1 MFFTRFASGSPE
13 LKRQATGTWAGI
25 AQLVEYELPK
35 LGVAGSN
42 PVARFDQQLG
52 ASIRVDGSGPQF

>member
-1 MFFTRFASGSPE
+1 MSAIESRGGENVVDRRNGAVPE
-13 LKRQATGTWAGI
+13 VGDVLDLAGI

-42 PVARFDQQLG
+42 PVAR
-52 ASIRVDGSGPQF
+52 SREW